1 MPRRSKIPPTRRR
14 PNLKIAPAQST
25 GETCPT
31 QPSTLAHPAIS
42 PIAQPLKDS
51 GYCARDEQAGHPAL
65 AALLATA
72 VVGGLLC
79 GIVGKE
85 KSSMRLI
92 HTVYEPAGDGPH
104 PTLIAMHGFGASAL
118 DLLGLAP
125 YIADGRFMVICPQ
138 GPMEVPIGPTR
149 GYAWFP
155 IRMGASP
162 DRGAIDDA
170 NKMVTEFLNEALKKY
185 PVDRKK
191 LVLLG
196 FSQGGMM
203 AYRLAVR
210 NPSKFA
216 ALVALSTFF
225 PPDLKDE
232 VNDAAALEALPTL
245 VQHGRADEMIE
256 ITRARA
262 SVETLRSLKVPL
274 TFREYDCGHE
284 ITAEGLQDLSSFLTE
299 KVLEPIVKA

>member
-1 MPRRSKIPPTRRR
+1 MP
-14 PNLKIAPAQST
+14 
-25 GETCPT
+25 
-31 QPSTLAHPAIS
+31 PSY
-42 PIAQPLKDS
+42 D
-51 GYCARDEQAGHPAL
+51 AR
-65 AALLATA
+65 
-72 VVGGLLC
+72 
-79 GIVGKE
+79 I
-85 KSSMRLI
+85 MRLI
-92 HTVYEPAGDGPH
+92 HTLYEPTGDGPH
-104 PTLIAMHGFGASAL
+104 PTLIAMHGFGANAL

-155 IRMGASP
+155 IRMGSAP
-162 DRGAIDDA
+162 DHDAIADA
-170 NKMVTEFLNEALKKY
+170 NKIATEFLNTALQKY

-191 LVLLG
+191 LVMLG

-203 AYRLAVR
+203 TYRLAVR

-216 ALVALSTFF
+216 ALVGLSTYF
-225 PPDLKDE
+225 PPELKDE
-232 VNDAAALEALPTL
+232 INDPAALEALPTL
-245 VQHGRADEMIE
+245 IQHGRADEMIE

-284 ITAEGLQDLSSFLTE
+284 ITAEGLKDLSDFLVE
-299 KVLEPIVKA
+299 KVLEPVVRV

>member
-1 MPRRSKIPPTRRR
+1 
-14 PNLKIAPAQST
+14 
-25 GETCPT
+25 
-31 QPSTLAHPAIS
+31 
-42 PIAQPLKDS
+42 
-51 GYCARDEQAGHPAL
+51 
-65 AALLATA
+65 
-72 VVGGLLC
+72 
-79 GIVGKE
+79 
-85 KSSMRLI
+85 MRLI
-92 HTVYEPAGDGPH
+92 HAVYEPAGVGPH
-104 PTLIAMHGFGASAL
+104 PTLIAMHGYGANAL

-155 IRMGASP
+155 IRMGSTP
-162 DRGAIDDA
+162 DREAIEDA
-170 NKMVTEFLNEALKKY
+170 GRAATEFLNTALQKY

-191 LVLLG
+191 LVVLG

-216 ALVALSTFF
+216 AVVAIATFF
-225 PPDLKDE
+225 PAELKAE
-232 VNDAAALEALPTL
+232 AREPEFLEKLPTL
-245 VQHGRADEMIE
+245 VQHGRADDMIE

-262 SVETLRSLKVPL
+262 SVETLKSLKIPL

-284 ITAEGLQDLSSFLTE
+284 ITAETLKDLSDFLTTT
-299 KVLEPIVKA
+299 VLEPETSA

>member
-1 MPRRSKIPPTRRR
+1 
-14 PNLKIAPAQST
+14 
-25 GETCPT
+25 
-31 QPSTLAHPAIS
+31 
-42 PIAQPLKDS
+42 
-51 GYCARDEQAGHPAL
+51 
-65 AALLATA
+65 
-72 VVGGLLC
+72 
-79 GIVGKE
+79 
-85 KSSMRLI
+85 MRLI
-92 HTVYEPAGDGPH
+92 HTVYEPAGEGPH
-104 PTLIAMHGFGASAL
+104 PTLIAMHGFGSNAL

-138 GPMEVPIGPTR
+138 GPTGVPIGPTR

-155 IRMGASP
+155 IRMGGSP

-170 NKMVTEFLNEALKKY
+170 NKMVTEFLNAALQKY

-191 LVLLG
+191 LVVLG

-203 AYRLAVR
+203 AYRLALR

-216 ALVALSTFF
+216 ALVALSTYF

-232 VNDAAALEALPTL
+232 ISDPAALEALPTL

-262 SVETLRSLKVPL
+262 SVESLRALKVPL
-274 TFREYDCGHE
+274 TYREYDCGHE
-284 ITAEGLQDLSSFLTE
+284 ITAEGLSLLSSFLTS

>member
-1 MPRRSKIPPTRRR
+1 
-14 PNLKIAPAQST
+14 
-25 GETCPT
+25 
-31 QPSTLAHPAIS
+31 
-42 PIAQPLKDS
+42 
-51 GYCARDEQAGHPAL
+51 
-65 AALLATA
+65 
-72 VVGGLLC
+72 
-79 GIVGKE
+79 
-85 KSSMRLI
+85 MRLI
-92 HTVYEPAGDGPH
+92 HTLYEPAGEGPH

-191 LVLLG
+191 LVVLG

-203 AYRLAVR
+203 AYRLAIR

-232 VNDAAALEALPTL
+232 VNDPAALEALPTL
-245 VQHGRADEMIE
+245 VAARPRRRHDRNH
-256 ITRARA
+256 ARA
-262 SVETLRSLKVPL
+262 SVGRDPALIEGAPDISRIRLRPRNHGRGPAGPVEVS
-274 TFREYDCGHE
+274 H
-284 ITAEGLQDLSSFLTE
+284 
-299 KVLEPIVKA
+299 

>member
-1 MPRRSKIPPTRRR
+1 
-14 PNLKIAPAQST
+14 
-25 GETCPT
+25 
-31 QPSTLAHPAIS
+31 
-42 PIAQPLKDS
+42 
-51 GYCARDEQAGHPAL
+51 
-65 AALLATA
+65 
-72 VVGGLLC
+72 
-79 GIVGKE
+79 
-85 KSSMRLI
+85 MRLI
-92 HTVYEPAGDGPH
+92 HTLYARAREGRQA
-104 PTLIAMHGFGASAL
+104 TLIAMHGLGASAV

-162 DRGAIDDA
+162 DRDSIDDA
-170 NKMVTEFLNEALKKY
+170 NKMVTEFLNEALQKY

-191 LVLLG
+191 LVVLG

-216 ALVALSTFF
+216 ALVAISTVF
-225 PPDLKDE
+225 PAELKAE
-232 VNDAAALEALPTL
+232 AREPESLERLPTL
-245 VQHGRADEMIE
+245 VQHGRADDMIE

-262 SVETLRSLKVPL
+262 SVQV
-274 TFREYDCGHE
+274 
-284 ITAEGLQDLSSFLTE
+284 
-299 KVLEPIVKA
+299 